1 MSTNYRDHST
11 NDDLERRTPMYDDEA
26 PVLIVGGAL
35 TGLSSAVFLGAHGVP
50 CVVVER
56 HPDLLIHPRLRG
68 INPRTVELFRQVG
81 LEPAIQAASYISGEQ
96 YAWVPIRAET
106 LADEEYAGIDE
117 EEGDASDA
125 ASPSAFGPIDQDKLE
140 ILLRDRARELGA
152 DVRFAT
158 ELMSF
163 EQDGTGVTAV
173 LQDRRTGTERTLRA
187 NYLIA
192 ADGANSSIR
201 RRLGVDVDGPGLLYH
216 TITAMVEA
224 DLTPALRGRRVD
236 MAYLQRPQ
244 PYTILMAHDAV
255 GQHWVFA
262 TGYDPE
268 RESIED
274 YTDERVAGMVRAA
287 AGLPGV
293 EVELSPQIPGTDL
306 TVLGFSI
313 GAHVARQYRAGRVFL
328 AGDAARINPPTGG
341 LGGNTGIQDAHNLA
355 WKLVA
360 VLRGQ
365 AGPALLDTYHD
376 ERHPTGLL
384 TMQQAF
390 ARFGSRM
397 GPGAEVPLVDYGAVA
412 MGYRYRS
419 SAVLGGSEDISP
431 LLPEELTGQPGTRAP
446 HVSITLGGRKISTI
460 DLYGR
465 RFVLLAGTNGTAWI
479 SAAER
484 IMQRLDVPLDAYRF
498 GVELAGAGGAV
509 AHGVG
514 TDGALV
520 VRPDGFVA
528 WRAETAAED
537 SERTLE
543 YVLSRL
549 LCREPGAPEE
559 VAQKS
564 RLSGR
569 RQSDASLAEPGS
581 GS

>member
-1 MSTNYRDHST
+1 MSN
-11 NDDLERRTPMYDDEA
+11 NLERRTPVYDEKA
-26 PVLIVGGAL
+26 PVLVVGGAL
-35 TGLSSAVFLGAHGVP
+35 TGLSTAVFLGAHGVP

-68 INPRTVELFRQVG
+68 INSRTVELFRQVG
-81 LEPAIQAASYISGEQ
+81 LEPAIQAASYVSGEQ
-96 YAWVPIRAET
+96 YAWVPIRSET
-106 LADEEYAGIDE
+106 LSDEEYAGIDE
-117 EEGDASDA
+117 EEGDAYYF

-152 DVRFAT
+152 EVRFAT

-163 EQDGTGVTAV
+163 EQDDTGVTAV

-187 NYLIA
+187 DYLVA

-201 RRLGVDVDGPGLLYH
+201 RRLGIDVDGPGVLYH

-224 DLTPALRGRRVD
+224 DLNPALRGRRVD
-236 MAYLQRPQ
+236 IAYLQRPQ

-268 RESIED
+268 HESIED
-274 YTDERVAGMVRAA
+274 YTDERVAVMVRAA
-287 AGLPGV
+287 SGLPDV
-293 EVELSPQIPGTDL
+293 EVRLRPQIPGTDL
-306 TVLGFSI
+306 AVLGFSI
-313 GAHVARQYRAGRVFL
+313 GAQVARQYCAGRVFL
-328 AGDAARINPPTGG
+328 AGDSARINPPTGG

-355 WKLVA
+355 WKLAA
-360 VLRGQ
+360 VLHGH

-376 ERHPTGLL
+376 ERHPIGLL

-397 GPGAEVPLVDYGAVA
+397 GPGAEAPLVDYGAVA

-419 SAVLGGSEDISP
+419 SAVLGASEDLSP
-431 LLPEELTGQPGTRAP
+431 LLPEELKGQPGTRAP
-446 HVSITLGGRKISTI
+446 HVTVTLGGREISTI
-460 DLYGR
+460 DLYGQ
-465 RFVLLAGTNGTAWI
+465 RFVLLAGSKGTVWI

-484 IMQRLDVPLDAYRF
+484 VMRNVPLDMYRF
-498 GVELAGAGGAV
+498 GVELVGAEGVA

-514 TDGALV
+514 TDGALL

-528 WRAETAAED
+528 WRAEAAAED

-543 YVLSRL
+543 HVLSRL
-549 LCREPGAPEE
+549 LCRATG
-559 VAQKS
+559 
-564 RLSGR
+564 
-569 RQSDASLAEPGS
+569 
-581 GS
+581 

>member
-1 MSTNYRDHST
+1 MSTNYRDHSVS
-11 NDDLERRTPMYDDEA
+11 DDLERKAPMYDDET
-26 PVLIVGGAL
+26 PVLVVGGAL
-35 TGLSSAVFLGAHGVP
+35 TGLSGAVFLGAHGVP

-81 LEPAIQAASYISGEQ
+81 LEPAIQAASYVSGEQ

-117 EEGDASDA
+117 EEADASDS

-152 DVRFAT
+152 DVRFST
-158 ELMSF
+158 ELTSF
-163 EQDGTGVTAV
+163 EQDDTGVTAV

-187 NYLIA
+187 DYLIA

-201 RRLGVDVDGPGLLYH
+201 RRLGIDIDGPGVLYH
-216 TITAMVEA
+216 TITAMAEA

-236 MAYLQRPQ
+236 IAYLQRPQ

-255 GQHWVFA
+255 GQRWVFA

-274 YTDERVAGMVRAA
+274 HTDERVAGMVSAA
-287 AGLPGV
+287 SGLPDV
-293 EVELSPQIPGTDL
+293 EVMLRPQIPGTDL
-306 TVLGFSI
+306 KVLGFSI
-313 GAHVARQYRAGRVFL
+313 GAQVARQYRAGRVFL

-341 LGGNTGIQDAHNLA
+341 LGGNTGIQDAHNLG
-355 WKLVA
+355 WKLAA
-360 VLRGQ
+360 VLHGQ

-376 ERHPTGLL
+376 ERHPIGLL

-397 GPGAEVPLVDYGAVA
+397 GPGAEVPLLDYGAVA
-412 MGYRYRS
+412 MGYQYRS
-419 SAVLGGSEDISP
+419 SAVLGASENISP
-431 LLPEELTGQPGTRAP
+431 LPPEELTGQPGTRAP
-446 HVSITLGGRKISTI
+446 HLPLTLGDREISTI

-465 RFVLLAGTNGTAWI
+465 RFVLLAGRGGAAWI

-484 IMQRLDVPLDAYRF
+484 VGKQLDIPLDAYRF
-498 GVELAGAGGAV
+498 GVELAGAEGAA
-509 AHGVG
+509 AHGIG
-514 TDGALV
+514 TEGALL

-528 WRAETAAED
+528 WRTEAAAED
-537 SERTLE
+537 PERRLE
-543 YVLSRL
+543 HVLSRL
-549 LCREPGAPEE
+549 LCRVPGAPRE
-559 VAQKS
+559 VA
-564 RLSGR
+564 
-569 RQSDASLAEPGS
+569 
-581 GS
+581 

>member
-1 MSTNYRDHST
+1 
-11 NDDLERRTPMYDDEA
+11 MYDKTS
-26 PVLIVGGAL
+26 VLVVGGAL
-35 TGLSSAVFLGAHGVP
+35 TGLSSAVFLGAQGMP

-81 LEPAIQAASYISGEQ
+81 LEPVIQAASYVSGEQ
-96 YAWVPIRAET
+96 YAWMPVRAET

-117 EEGDASDA
+117 DEGDAFDF

-163 EQDGTGVTAV
+163 EQDESEITAV
-173 LQDRRTGTERTLRA
+173 LRDRRSGTERMLRA
-187 NYLIA
+187 DYLIA
-192 ADGANSSIR
+192 ADGWNSAVR
-201 RRLGVDVDGPGLLYH
+201 RRLGIGTDGPGVLYH
-216 TITAMVEA
+216 TITAMLEA

-236 MAYLQRPQ
+236 IAYLQRPQ
-244 PYTILMAHDAV
+244 PYTVLMAHDDV
-255 GQHWVFA
+255 GQCWVFA
-262 TGYDPE
+262 TGYDPQ

-287 AGLPGV
+287 AGLPDV
-293 EVELSPQIPGTDL
+293 EVRLRPQIPGTDL
-306 TVLGFSI
+306 KVLGFSI
-313 GAHVARQYRAGRVFL
+313 GAQVARQYGEGRVFL

-355 WKLVA
+355 WKLAA

-365 AGPALLDTYHD
+365 ASPALLDTYD
-376 ERHPTGLL
+376 EERRPTGLL

-397 GPGAEVPLVDYGAVA
+397 GAGAEVPLVDSGAVA
-412 MGYRYRS
+412 MGYQYRS
-419 SAVLGGSEDISP
+419 SAVLGASEDVSP

-446 HVSITLGGRKISTI
+446 HVTVTLDGKEISTI

-465 RFVLLAGTNGTAWI
+465 RFVLLAGPGGAAWI

-484 IMQRLDVPLDAYRF
+484 AARRAPLDAYRF
-498 GVELAGAGGAV
+498 GAELAGAGGAA
-509 AHGVG
+509 AHGLG
-514 TDGALV
+514 AQGALL

-528 WRAETAAED
+528 WRADAAAED
-537 SERTLE
+537 PDGELERALAQ
-543 YVLSRL
+543 VLSRA
-549 LCREPGAPEE
+549 PGGA
-559 VAQKS
+559 
-564 RLSGR
+564 
-569 RQSDASLAEPGS
+569 
-581 GS
+581 

>member
-1 MSTNYRDHST
+1 MSAEHRDRGVG
-11 NDDLERRTPMYDDEA
+11 NDLERRTPMYDKTS
-26 PVLIVGGAL
+26 VLVVGGAL
-35 TGLSSAVFLGAHGVP
+35 TGLSSAVFLGDQGVP

-81 LEPAIQAASYISGEQ
+81 LEPAIQAASYFSSEQ
-96 YAWVPIRAET
+96 YAWVPVRAET

-117 EEGDASDA
+117 KEGDASDS

-163 EQDGTGVTAV
+163 EQDETGVTAV
-173 LQDRRTGTERTLRA
+173 LRDRRSGTERSLRA
-187 NYLIA
+187 DYLIA
-192 ADGANSSIR
+192 ADGWNSAVR
-201 RRLGVDVDGPGLLYH
+201 RRLGIGTDGPGVLYH

-236 MAYLQRPQ
+236 IAYLQRPQ
-244 PYTILMAHDAV
+244 PYTILMAHDGV
-255 GQHWVFA
+255 GQRWVFA

-274 YTDERVAGMVRAA
+274 HTDERVAGMVSAA
-287 AGLPGV
+287 SGLPDV
-293 EVELSPQIPGTDL
+293 EVMLRPQIPGTDL
-306 TVLGFSI
+306 KVLGFSI
-313 GAHVARQYRAGRVFL
+313 GAQVARQYRAGRVFL

-341 LGGNTGIQDAHNLA
+341 LGGSTGIQDAHNLG
-355 WKLVA
+355 WKLAA

-365 AGPALLDTYHD
+365 AGPALLDTYD
-376 ERHPTGLL
+376 EERRPTGLL

-397 GPGAEVPLVDYGAVA
+397 GPGAGVPLVDYGAVA

-419 SAVLGGSEDISP
+419 SAVLGASDDVSP

-446 HVSITLGGRKISTI
+446 HVTVTLGGREISTI

-465 RFVLLAGTNGTAWI
+465 RFVLLAGTGGAAWI
-479 SAAER
+479 SAA
-484 IMQRLDVPLDAYRF
+484 QRAALHAPLDAYRF
-498 GVELAGAGGAV
+498 GVELAGAEGAA
-509 AHGVG
+509 AHGLG
-514 TDGALV
+514 ADGALL

-528 WRAETAAED
+528 WRTEAAAED
-537 SERTLE
+537 PDGELERALAQ
-543 YVLSRL
+543 VLSRA
-549 LCREPGAPEE
+549 PG
-559 VAQKS
+559 
-564 RLSGR
+564 
-569 RQSDASLAEPGS
+569 GS
-581 GS
+581 

>member
-1 MSTNYRDHST
+1 
-11 NDDLERRTPMYDDEA
+11 MYDDKT
-26 PVLIVGGAL
+26 PVLVVGGAL
-35 TGLSSAVFLGAHGVP
+35 TGLSGAVFLGTHGVP

-81 LEPAIQAASYISGEQ
+81 LEPAIQAASYVSAEQ

-117 EEGDASDA
+117 EEGDTPES

-152 DVRFAT
+152 DVRFNT

-163 EQDGTGVTAV
+163 EQDDTGVTAV
-173 LQDRRTGTERTLRA
+173 LRDRRTCTERTLRA
-187 NYLIA
+187 DYLIA
-192 ADGANSSIR
+192 ADGVNSSIR
-201 RRLGVDVDGPGLLYH
+201 RRLGIDIDGPGVLYH

-236 MAYLQRPQ
+236 IAYLQRPR
-244 PYTILMAHDAV
+244 PYTVLMAHDAV

-268 RESIED
+268 RESTED
-274 YTDERVAGMVRAA
+274 YTDERVAAMVRAA
-287 AGLPGV
+287 SGLPDV
-293 EVELSPQIPGTDL
+293 EVRLRPQIPGTDL
-306 TVLGFSI
+306 KVLGFSI
-313 GAHVARQYRAGRVFL
+313 GAQVARQYRAGRVFL

-341 LGGNTGIQDAHNLA
+341 LGGNTGIQDAHNLG
-355 WKLVA
+355 WKLAA

-397 GPGAEVPLVDYGAVA
+397 GPGAEVPLLDYGAVA
-412 MGYRYRS
+412 MGYQYRS
-419 SAVLGGSEDISP
+419 SAVLGASEDISP
-431 LLPEELTGQPGTRAP
+431 LPPEELAGQPGTRAP
-446 HVSITLGGRKISTI
+446 HVPITLGGREISTI

-465 RFVLLAGTNGTAWI
+465 HFVLLAGEGGAAWV

-484 IMQRLDVPLDAYRF
+484 VGKQLDIPLDAYRF
-498 GVELAGAGGAV
+498 GMELAGAEG
-509 AHGVG
+509 AHGIG
-514 TDGALV
+514 TDGALL

-528 WRAETAAED
+528 WRTEAAAED
-537 SERTLE
+537 PERRLE
-543 YVLSRL
+543 QALARL
-549 LCREPGAPEE
+549 LCRTTGAPGEA
-559 VAQKS
+559 VGKDGSNPRPGLA
-564 RLSGR
+564 GR
-569 RQSDASLAEPGS
+569 PVRKETTE
-581 GS
+581 